1 MFLNKSQFH
10 CDIKTVFENSKNNFA
25 FCFYILISITICFTK
40 SLVADEPG
48 QHLPEWQSMKQHYKD
63 QRSKSHALF
72 YSAPSFH
79 LIPQR
84 NIVTIT
90 ADFEHRDL
98 LLQPG
103 DKNYTPQAAG
113 TPPNKY
119 LTLKGYQASPLV
131 GLAADRFG
139 IGLTSH
145 IGKLESEY
153 SFSYVPGFST
163 SQKSQVTSSGV
174 GAYLYFMPKLG
185 FVPKFVNATFIVG
198 YNKINVLHRFTG
210 TQFSESDV
218 EVFDSYRYEVKK
230 LDYGF
235 NLSILLA
242 RYFTLQPWVNYT
254 QRILGTPRDG
264 SGNSIEWNPQ
274 YYSGLIADQEFIWD
288 TDPRYVWGLDFA
300 LRMGR
305 FDVHLGGLF
314 GLIGNSAQ
322 GSDRIEDRSAKISLT
337 YSFKSR

>member
-1 MFLNKSQFH
+1 MNKSQSY
-10 CDIKTVFENSKNNFA
+10 CGFESTLKKYKNDFA
-25 FCFYILISITICFTK
+25 YYFYILIFVSTCITK
-40 SLVADEPG
+40 SLFADEPG
-48 QHLPEWQSMKQHYKD
+48 QHLPEWQAMKQHYKD

-79 LIPQR
+79 IIPQR

-90 ADFEHRDL
+90 ADFENRDL

-103 DKNYTPQAAG
+103 EKSYAPQAVGAA
-113 TPPNKY
+113 PDKY
-119 LTLKGYQASPLV
+119 LSLKGYQASPLI

-145 IGKLESEY
+145 IGKFESEY
-153 SFSYVPGFST
+153 SYSHGPGFAT
-163 SQKSQVTSSGV
+163 SQKSKVTSSGV

-198 YNKINVLHRFTG
+198 YNKINVIHRFTG
-210 TQFSESDV
+210 TSFSESEV
-218 EVFDSYRYEVKK
+218 EEFDSYRYEVKK

-254 QRILGTPRDG
+254 QRILGTPLDG
-264 SGNSIEWNPQ
+264 SGNSIEYNPQ

-300 LRMGR
+300 LRLGR